1 MDCHSDILI
10 DLLADRSE
18 VAPKRRKVFEENPDH
33 FKGNREETEG
43 GLPVRVG
50 DVTIDDAPE
59 IGPLGGGW
67 RGNGPMRISHFM
79 GKDRGYEDGG
89 GLCSPGRWPRS
100 QRNLPDGVNKE
111 LLTQARV
118 GLVKSVARTSA
129 GADSPLTLM
138 LKLAAGKFAA
148 TPFDP
153 GVVEEMRMKIAKLLG
168 CKEDTLKVDEHQVL
182 RLPLIADLLR
192 TVGDPDWQVFDSRS

>member
-1 MDCHSDILI
+1 
-10 DLLADRSE
+10 
-18 VAPKRRKVFEENPDH
+18 
-33 FKGNREETEG
+33 
-43 GLPVRVG
+43 
-50 DVTIDDAPE
+50 
-59 IGPLGGGW
+59 
-67 RGNGPMRISHFM
+67 MRISHFM

-111 LLTQARV
+111 LLIQARA

-168 CKEDTLKVDEHQVL
+168 CKEDRLKLGGHQVL
-182 RLPLIADLLR
+182 RLSLIADLLR
-192 TVGDPDWQVFDSRS
+192 TMGDPDWQVFEKLSQSESVTVSRGRLQFSRRRS